1 MAHTYVELFSKAIII
16 VKLNLIKNIY
26 DVYLLLVFLQVF
38 IINTPNFEDFLIES
52 GKYHISFEKIFS
64 SFVSKALSFE
74 KYLQQNQIFIRG
86 MFTSLG
92 CGGDQFLMSCNY
104 SDGKVKESDEKYK
117 SQESKVEKS
126 DIII

>member
-1 MAHTYVELFSKAIII
+1 
-16 VKLNLIKNIY
+16 
-26 DVYLLLVFLQVF
+26 
-38 IINTPNFEDFLIES
+38 
-52 GKYHISFEKIFS
+52 
-64 SFVSKALSFE
+64 
-74 KYLQQNQIFIRG
+74 